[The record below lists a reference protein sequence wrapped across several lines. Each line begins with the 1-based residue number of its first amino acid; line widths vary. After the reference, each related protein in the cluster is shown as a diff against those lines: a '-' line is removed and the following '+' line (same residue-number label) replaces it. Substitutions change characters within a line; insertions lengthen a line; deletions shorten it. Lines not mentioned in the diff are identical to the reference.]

1 MTNYCNPHTYYFS
14 FSVFCVVRYF
24 RLSLLNNFYCDILYL
39 CNIVIPIINLVTSAN
54 LKKAGIWPA
63 EIFFWKNK
71 TRCSDQLCSCLWFF
85 NLMPFPWNFGRQ
97 TPFKADRAVLTDWN
111 RLLTVKRK
119 NNVSAFHGNERTY
132 ATQSRYNSFAKSAKN
147 ACFLISI
154 SAVVL
159 KLMVNK

>member
-111 RLLTVKRK
+111 RLLTVKKKKQRK
-119 NNVSAFHGNERTY
+119 RISWQWKNICHTKPIQLVCEVSKKCVFSYLDFRC
-132 ATQSRYNSFAKSAKN
+132 
-147 ACFLISI
+147 CFE
-154 SAVVL
+154 A
-159 KLMVNK
+159 NGQ